1 MCWGNHDQEDHED
14 VDFVDLEAQTG
25 KQPAPPDLDRVR
37 SGSMSGLKLTTAN
50 VAWAVGG
57 LLLLVFALFVAYRV
71 FDAKNSTNNGLEAE
85 YLAWEQTRP
94 ADQQLLADQQRLA
107 DQRLAGQSG
116 AEEQGALEEQK
127 RLANEQATA
136 ASSIIP
142 TGNVASYNNPPI
154 ATGAYHEEAKERQR
168 GLTELQRKSDTLK
181 KERVAKKQQEQ
192 KEERRK
198 HLALTAEHRREMQK
212 LADEQEEKER
222 EELAATATRQSGF
235 DSIIPTVNFSYRPI
249 AANGFSADKE
259 EVKEIRETED
269 DDEMEMDKWIK
280 EEEKR
285 ENDVVKPRSFGVL
298 SQNSAPQQPKRNHPS
313 GTALPTYMPGPLFPP
328 SNNVVKPRSHGVL
341 SQPQLPQNQLD
352 SGNGSSIQ
360 HVIQRTQSHAPLQY
374 SNQSQTQLI
383 QPVAPLSFSNTDWE
397 CPQCTTK
404 NEGSEKKCR
413 ICSKPNPALT
423 EDPEQKVDSPQQ
435 DPNKQSSMKANDEV
449 GDQNARGPND
459 DANRNFFAD
468 FGIKDL
474 QRQQTEGQNRLEAA
488 QKAKAAFEAEH
499 RREMQKR
506 ANERLA
512 KMKLAEE
519 KEKEELAALTEHPEQ
534 KVDSPQQ
541 DPNKQSSNLETV
553 QQKAKKRRVQELFAT
568 AIDGGDGLLY
578 PKNTKSLRTTG
589 FQVIA
594 SPPPRYSHP
603 PLSHFPKVNV
613 SNVSSLVDNRP
624 LMVFFPVFD
633 MAWNNKGELVLKLD
647 EDSKTVLSQEYVKS
661 VHVMWQNGLNN
672 YWDPLSAD
680 QYDEDTANGE
690 LSIPKAVVG
699 KMGNALRVAF
709 EVSKQDKT
717 TVFIASAS
725 KSIPPN

>member
-25 KQPAPPDLDRVR
+25 KQTAPPDLDRVR

-285 ENDVVKPRSFGVL
+285 ENDALAFLLDLGYKKEHVL
-298 SQNSAPQQPKRNHPS
+298 RALEIKGHDVEAAADWLDALPEENEPTTDPFDVDEFRGDDDVLGGLGGAWGMNNAALAPHMQPS
-313 GTALPTYMPGPLFPP
+313 GFQP

-341 SQPQLPQNQLD
+341 SHPPLPQNQPR
-352 SGNGSSIQ
+352 SGTG
-360 HVIQRTQSHAPLQY
+360 L
-374 SNQSQTQLI
+374 SNQSQTQQT
-383 QPVAPLSFSNTDWE
+383 QPVAPLSFSYNAASSIQPVIHQTQPSPLQYSKPMNPNNDWE
-397 CPQCTTK
+397 CTKCTATNK
-404 NEGSEKKCR
+404 GSDKKCM
-413 ICSKPNPALT
+413 ICGTPNPALP
-423 EDPEQKVDSPQQ
+423 EDPEQKVVQQ
-435 DPNKQSSMKANDEV
+435 DEKEQSAMVTTPRPKFYSVTWNSRNGGLLSVTLDDETSEHLQNDKSKSLSLELQTESSGGVWKSVCSCPKQGLLLNLQLLKNKKVGKNLRLCMKGPNGDEV
-449 GDQNARGPND
+449 FSETKEIPDGALRRLVQHRERKDRKAKQNAH
-459 DANRNFFAD
+459 NR
-468 FGIKDL
+468 FGSFT
-474 QRQQTEGQNRLEAA
+474 R
-488 QKAKAAFEAEH
+488 
-499 RREMQKR
+499 
-506 ANERLA
+506 
-512 KMKLAEE
+512 
-519 KEKEELAALTEHPEQ
+519 
-534 KVDSPQQ
+534 S
-541 DPNKQSSNLETV
+541 
-553 QQKAKKRRVQELFAT
+553 
-568 AIDGGDGLLY
+568 
-578 PKNTKSLRTTG
+578 
-589 FQVIA
+589 
-594 SPPPRYSHP
+594 
-603 PLSHFPKVNV
+603 
-613 SNVSSLVDNRP
+613 
-624 LMVFFPVFD
+624 
-633 MAWNNKGELVLKLD
+633 
-647 EDSKTVLSQEYVKS
+647 
-661 VHVMWQNGLNN
+661 
-672 YWDPLSAD
+672 
-680 QYDEDTANGE
+680 
-690 LSIPKAVVG
+690 
-699 KMGNALRVAF
+699 
-709 EVSKQDKT
+709 
-717 TVFIASAS
+717 
-725 KSIPPN
+725 